1 MKKETKSERITI
13 RCTPTHLKVLVDQAS
28 MLNMPLAAYASD
40 KLFNGKQRNQYARRK
55 ICKTLVK
62 SSSYLDEVY
71 DILSSTDSEYI
82 EKALLL
88 PPLENARKELNS
100 IWRVH

>member
-1 MKKETKSERITI
+1 MKKETKSESITI
-13 RCTPTHLKVLVDQAS
+13 RVTPTQKKEVISQAA
-28 MLNMPLAAYASD
+28 MLDMPHTAYASD

-55 ICKTLVK
+55 ICKTLVR
-62 SSSYLDEVY
+62 SSSYLDEVFDVLY
-71 DILSSTDSEYI
+71 ATDSDYV

-100 IWRVH
+100 IWRQH